1 MQDLTQRN
9 VVLFD
14 FDGTL
19 ADTKRAIVETA
30 TEVLVGFGIP
40 ESDLGDVSR
49 IIGPPFPEAFS
60 EIYGLSPDDARTVTA
75 RYRSRYEGL
84 GPTAWPLF
92 EGIPELLACLRAAGK
107 TVCVATSK
115 RQHVLEQALLDDGV
129 ADAFDIAFGKPSD
142 IPFTKADTIAAI
154 LELLHVGADSA
165 VMVGDRFHD
174 VNGAKSCGVPCIGVT
189 YGGTGDYE
197 ELSGA
202 GACVVVDTVAQLAEV
217 LLGKGNEKTLVGVQR
232 KRTYPPRDD
241 RRDDRRHY
249 HG

>member
-1 MQDLTQRN
+1 MQDLTQRH
-9 VVLFD
+9 VVMFD

-40 ESDLGDVSR
+40 ESELGDVSR

-60 EIYGLSPDDARTVTA
+60 EIYGLSPSDARTVTE
-75 RYRSRYEGL
+75 RYRHKYERL

-92 EGIPELLACLRAAGK
+92 DGIPALLADLRAAGK

-115 RQHVLEQALLDDGV
+115 RQHVLDQALIDDGV
-129 ADAFDIAFGKPSD
+129 SDAFDIAFGKPSD
-142 IPFTKADTIAAI
+142 RLFTKAHTIAAV
-154 LELLHVGADSA
+154 LELLQASADDA
-165 VMVGDRFHD
+165 VMVGDRYHD
-174 VNGAKSCGVPCIGVT
+174 VVGAKECDVPCIGVT
-189 YGGTGDYE
+189 YGGTGDFE

-217 LLGKGNEKTLVGVQR
+217 LLGNGNAKA
-232 KRTYPPRDD
+232 
-241 RRDDRRHY
+241 
-249 HG
+249 